1 MYDEWLNM
9 IEHIFDTQWVAIVAV
24 AFGLLGAGATLA
36 AWLLAYGD

>member
-1 MYDEWLNM
+1 MYDKWLD
-9 IEHIFDTQWVAIVAV
+9 ELADVFDNRWVAVTVV

>member
-1 MYDEWLNM
+1 MYDEWLDKM
-9 IEHIFDTQWVAIVAV
+9 EHIFDRQWLAVTAV